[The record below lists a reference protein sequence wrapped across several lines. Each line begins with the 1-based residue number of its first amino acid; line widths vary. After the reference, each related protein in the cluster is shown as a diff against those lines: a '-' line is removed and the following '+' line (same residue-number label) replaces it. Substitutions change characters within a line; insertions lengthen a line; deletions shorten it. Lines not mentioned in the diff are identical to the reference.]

1 MIFVSIIFELIT
13 FIQILIF
20 KFRILKIDESKS
32 DFF

>member
-1 MIFVSIIFELIT
+1 MIFISIIFEFIN

>member
-1 MIFVSIIFELIT
+1 MIFISIIFELIT

-20 KFRILKIDESKS
+20 KFRKIDESKS